1 MAALVLASCMGGWGV
16 MKGLLR
22 AHQEGVRPWEA
33 LSEALEQDR
42 LCQRGAGQ
50 LWFHT
55 PESAVAS
62 DTRVATATRAIASGR
77 GSAAR

>member
-22 AHQEGVRPWEA
+22 AHQEGVRAWDA
-33 LSEALEQDR
+33 LSDGSEQDR

-50 LWFHT
+50 LWFHS
-55 PESAVAS
+55 PGSADTN
-62 DTRVATATRAIASGR
+62 DTRVANL
-77 GSAAR
+77 SAVLYLLTQ